1 MADLGLGLCLC
12 LGLLGVYGGDG
23 AVVAVPWVL
32 ENSEEKKNELFNVVD
47 ILFYYVVYIILM
59 YWKLK

>member
-1 MADLGLGLCLC
+1 M
-12 LGLLGVYGGDG
+12 
-23 AVVAVPWVL
+23 L

-59 YWKLK
+59 Y